1 MKKNR
6 TKAEDIIKKYGQID
20 IIREEKEF
28 DAMIYKCKLD
38 KVISDST
45 LNALDTLNF
54 MIAIREEGTSF
65 MFLFNISSKSSYGEE
80 AYNLLN
86 EINEKIVYGKFTID
100 SEEKIMWSVAF
111 EAETLTEE
119 EFKSYLQSCI
129 VGVIDLVVKSRRED
143 NVWGKKQW

>member
-1 MKKNR
+1 MKTNR

-80 AYNLLN
+80 AFNLLN

-119 EFKSYLQSCI
+119 EFKNYLQSCI

-143 NVWGKKQW
+143 NV

>member
-1 MKKNR
+1 
-6 TKAEDIIKKYGQID
+6 
-20 IIREEKEF
+20 
-28 DAMIYKCKLD
+28 
-38 KVISDST
+38 
-45 LNALDTLNF
+45 
-54 MIAIREEGTSF
+54 

-143 NVWGKKQW
+143 NV

>member
-1 MKKNR
+1 MKTNR

-143 NVWGKKQW
+143 NV

>member
-143 NVWGKKQW
+143 NV